1 MYKKTVKVLKK
12 EHQELYN
19 KMTQKYFVEAEDLET
34 GDKNAVAKKD
44 VDKDDDD
51 VEVLNP
57 FSFFE
62 DEEDD
67 FFCDLYQ
74 KPLSVYKRD
83 READRIVDSWLKHQV
98 NYLDF
103 LRDKF
108 S

>member
-1 MYKKTVKVLKK
+1 
-12 EHQELYN
+12 
-19 KMTQKYFVEAEDLET
+19 MTQKDVLEAEDLERA
-34 GDKNAVAKKD
+34 GDKKAVEAVAEKD
-44 VDKDDDD
+44 VDEDDDE

-67 FFCDLYQ
+67 FLRDSYQ
-74 KPLSVYKRD
+74 KPLSLYKRD
-83 READRIVDSWLKHQV
+83 READSIVDSWLKHQV